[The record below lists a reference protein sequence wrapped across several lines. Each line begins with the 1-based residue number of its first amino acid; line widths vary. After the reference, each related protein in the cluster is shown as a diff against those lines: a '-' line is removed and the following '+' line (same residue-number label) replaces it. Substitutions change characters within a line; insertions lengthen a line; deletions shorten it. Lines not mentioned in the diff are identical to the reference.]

1 MSTTRLNRLIP
12 ILVLAA
18 ALSWLMSGC
27 SSRPAAAQRLFA
39 RGDYQRVIEKY
50 PDLEIA
56 RRAEAKL
63 ADKLFDDKQY
73 DAVIRQYPQ
82 ASAAYRAKLAKAQQL
97 FDAGNY
103 FALIDSFSF
112 SPLVA
117 QAKER
122 LADSLFASGHF
133 DELIQR
139 YPDAPKA
146 RELKEQRAGQAL
158 AGAKKLRGQ
167 ARQKALEEILQL
179 YSGTAVYKEASELLA
194 QTRKV
199 PKK

>member
-1 MSTTRLNRLIP
+1 MSTTHLRHLLLF
-12 ILVLAA
+12 LVLAA
-18 ALSWLMSGC
+18 TLSWLISGC

-39 RGDYQRVIEKY
+39 KGDYQRVIEKY

-63 ADKLFDDKQY
+63 AEKLFDDKQY
-73 DAVIRQYPQ
+73 EAVIRQYPQ
-82 ASAAYRAKLAKAQQL
+82 TPTAYRAKLALAQQA

-103 FALIDSFSF
+103 FAIIDSFPF

-122 LADSLFASGHF
+122 LADSLYASGLY
-133 DELIQR
+133 DDLILR

-146 RELKEQRAGQAL
+146 KELKEQRAQQAL
-158 AGAKKLRGQ
+158 TGAKKLRGQ
-167 ARQKALEEILQL
+167 ARQKALEEILRL
-179 YSGTAVYKEASELLA
+179 YSGTTVYKEASELLA
-194 QTRKV
+194 RMRKV
-199 PKK
+199 QQK